1 VGAFFSSFDEAWSF
15 FLGRT
20 EPLEDFFAEFPDDDD
35 AWAEGWLV
43 EPSEEIK
50 AAAQRLQKA
59 LAQFTWL
66 FPVPDHFLHVWIA
79 LSDRIGDAAEEWDD
93 LEAFPIA
100 YANVNCFHA
109 AVVVEV
115 EGPMQQLVAGTPYD
129 DPTFLPHMTLAVA
142 REPASPAELRSV
154 LASLRDAVLGRQVVE
169 ELTCVRFP
177 AGRSTLFRPWSVER
191 LVSLR

>member
-1 VGAFFSSFDEAWSF
+1 MGAFFSSFDGAWSF

-43 EPSEEIK
+43 EPPAEIK
-50 AAAQRLQKA
+50 AAAQRLQVA

-79 LSDRIGDAAEEWDD
+79 LSDRIGDAAEKWED
-93 LEAFPIA
+93 LEAFPIT

-129 DPTFLPHMTLAVA
+129 DSTFLPHMTLAVT
-142 REPASPAELRSV
+142 REPAPPAELRDV
-154 LASLRDAVLGRQVVE
+154 LASVREAALGRQVVG

>member
-1 VGAFFSSFDEAWSF
+1 MGAFFSSFDEAWSF
-15 FLGRT
+15 FVGRT

-35 AWAEGWLV
+35 AYLEGWLV
-43 EPSEEIK
+43 EPSVEIK

-59 LAQFTWL
+59 LARFTWL
-66 FPVPDHFLHVWIA
+66 FPVPDYFLHVWIG
-79 LSDRIGDAAEEWDD
+79 LSDRMGDAAEEWKD
-93 LEAFPIA
+93 LEAFPIV

-115 EGPMQQLVAGTPYD
+115 EGSMPQLVAGTPYD
-129 DPTFLPHMTLAVA
+129 DSTFLPHMTLAVA
-142 REPASPAELRSV
+142 RERAPPAELRDV
-154 LASLRDAVLGRQVVE
+154 LASLRDADLGRQVVD

-177 AGRSTLFRPWSVER
+177 AGKSTLYRPWSVER

>member
-1 VGAFFSSFDEAWSF
+1 MGAFFSSFDEAWSF

-35 AWAEGWLV
+35 ACVKGWMV
-43 EPSEEIK
+43 EPPAEIK
-50 AAAQRLQKA
+50 AAAHRLQEA
-59 LAQFTWL
+59 LAQVTWL
-66 FPVPDHFLHVWIA
+66 VPVPDHFLHVAIG
-79 LSDRIGDAAEEWDD
+79 LSDRIGDVAEEWED
-93 LEAFPIA
+93 LEAFPIT

-115 EGPMQQLVAGTPYD
+115 EGPMSQLVAGTPYD
-129 DPTFLPHMTLAVA
+129 DSTFLPHMTLAVA
-142 REPASPAELRSV
+142 RQPAPPAELREV
-154 LASLRDAVLGRQVVE
+154 LATVRDAVLGRQVVDL
-169 ELTCVRFP
+169 LTCVRFP